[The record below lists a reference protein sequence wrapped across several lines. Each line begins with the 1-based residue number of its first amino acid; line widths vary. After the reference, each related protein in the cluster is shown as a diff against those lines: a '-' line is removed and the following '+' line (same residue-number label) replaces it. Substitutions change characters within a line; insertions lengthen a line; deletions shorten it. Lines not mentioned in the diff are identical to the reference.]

1 VACPEVW
8 EALQAATQLQR
19 LVSMTLTDH
28 EELFWL
34 DQVTTIIDLKQ
45 SICFYIKFV
54 FNTS

>member
-19 LVSMTLTDH
+19 LVSTTLTDR